1 MSKYFDKFPVIVY
14 NGQPVKD
21 ILARS
26 RFSENT
32 KNDPSSFIPYRLE
45 NSVTRPDLIA
55 NAYYDD
61 PYMDWIYYYS
71 NEIVDPY
78 HDTFKEDDALLRHVK
93 AKYGS
98 IEKAQD
104 TILFYRNNWIA
115 EDSGISTY
123 QYENLPTNI
132 KKYYETVTDYFNNIT
147 SYVRKKIDWTVS
159 TNKIRTVTVDS
170 IPTTFVI
177 GDIFLQS
184 YNGTYTA
191 KATLINIDIDTNTL
205 MFNKITGDFVTDSGN
220 VIEGKYDSTGTAEVS
235 NVSNPSNADNIPDSE
250 GSYWETVSAFDYE
263 SELNEQKRNIFL
275 LRNSL
280 KSDADTQ
287 LTRLM
292 RI

>member
-1 MSKYFDKFPVIVY
+1 MSNYFDKFPVVSY
-14 NGQPVKD
+14 NGQPIKN
-21 ILARS
+21 ILARA

-78 HDTFKEDDALLRHVK
+78 HDTFKESDAFLRHIK
-93 AKYGS
+93 DKYGS
-98 IEKAQD
+98 IDRAQD
-104 TILFYRNNWIA
+104 TVLFYRNNWIS

-123 QYENLPTNI
+123 QYENLSSNL
-132 KKYYETVTDYFNNIT
+132 KKYYEAVTDYFNNIT

-159 TNKIRTVTVDS
+159 TNKIRTVAVVS

-184 YNGTYTA
+184 YNGAYTA
-191 KATLINIDIDTNTL
+191 KATLINIDLNTNTL
-205 MFNKITGDFVTDSGN
+205 MFNKITGEFVTTNGN
-220 VIEGKYDSTGTAEVS
+220 TLKGKYDSTGTAQVLT
-235 NVSNPSNADNIPDSE
+235 VINPSNVDNIPISE
-250 GSYWETVSAFDYE
+250 SSYWETVSAYDYE
-263 SELNEQKRNIFL
+263 NEMNEQKRNILL

-287 LTRLM
+287 LIKLM